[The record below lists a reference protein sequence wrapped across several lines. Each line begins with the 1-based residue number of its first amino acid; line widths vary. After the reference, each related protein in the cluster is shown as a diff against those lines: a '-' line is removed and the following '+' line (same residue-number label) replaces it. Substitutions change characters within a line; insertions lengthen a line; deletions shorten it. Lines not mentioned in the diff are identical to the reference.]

1 MKVLSLIQALSLL
14 VVWISNSNS
23 LCGTA
28 FPQEVKNAP
37 IQKKA
42 ADSKVE
48 LLQDQIRQTERRL
61 SILGPKHPNWEST
74 NKKIKELQAKLDQIL
89 SPQSNPS
96 GEKPG
101 SDALENNRNANN
113 PTESALNDPLRNTKR
128 VPEKENLRE
137 APKNDGNQTKANSAR
152 SIEGIT
158 SFPAFSPE
166 TGWIYQTYAQSEASQ
181 YVGYRKT
188 PKIVEELGR
197 LSVGWDRRF
206 SQDLT
211 RGINRVGFVSA
222 TNYVY
227 GIEYDPV
234 VGISSLWGWF
244 NSTESRKSLVLRT
257 EGELLDFVFAPQ
269 TGGLACFYILRRQK
283 DAPNSIELLAVDID
297 DTVVLEKSLPVEI
310 LMATL
315 TPDFPSRGRF
325 GPDLYFSEGPE
336 DTLLV
341 LSDTG
346 FTSTISQDTMGCAQ
360 LDPLSMIFW
369 DSDQSPN
376 IQKLRSFW
384 MSISGSSNKNERVLL
399 ISDEQI
405 VLHRPQ
411 GIKSCFVIKG
421 RDGKVR
427 SEVLVPELQLESLSV
442 RGVSRIFIDQNK
454 KNARG
459 YQDLVFLAD
468 NQISICRT
476 QDLGMDTSVNKTIAS
491 YQGRILQLTK
501 DPEGRLLILTEDGL
515 FTPTSLEHPLS
526 DNPTASTLSIA
537 DTGLFTD
544 VSKLQ
549 PREFFWEYYPSV
561 SSGCHG
567 DKSKYFVAF
576 PEGASVKDLGRQGW
590 LFPEGTIFLQMPSME
605 RSRLLNPRVK
615 SEPMR
620 ILIKSQGQWQHCVYP
635 LDSGSFGEVDSAVG
649 QRSDDAIL
657 SSDRSQLSVNQNCW
671 DCHSR
676 SFNDGIQSFHDSA
689 LDLVSP
695 TGVLQSEYLRQV
707 RVLGRDHYG
716 AGSMLPNRPKEDS
729 TQLLSEILRIV
740 RRIQTLAPNW
750 YGKEFRQHDSTVPLD
765 TGLNDVRGLLWIDA
779 FLVTGD
785 ERFHNLLIDGG
796 WWEFAQDRI
805 SEWLISVTAAESD
818 KSLDEDLYL
827 DFMASLISTHPEIE
841 RANVHRL
848 FAKAALVVMN
858 VRETSSTYPPPL
870 SRPSIPRYTASRSF
884 DIAWTD
890 TLLEYYSSVGA
901 PWALQDAKEIMGGF
915 TIPKEVSVV
924 VQSDRVEIL
933 RYCLLSLRAFELTGD
948 SHFLEK
954 SREVWEFF
962 ESLAPK
968 VDASIEEL
976 VLKAHCALRFLFL
989 DVDVVASPE
998 YLRALASFESLL
1010 IGSGLSDS
1018 QKEFSIELRNDKLA
1032 ISKALIESKRIIPD
1046 LLMFRR
1052 TRIDR

>member
-1 MKVLSLIQALSLL
+1 MKSLKVIQALSLL
-14 VVWISNSNS
+14 GIWITSSFT
-23 LCGTA
+23 LCGA
-28 FPQEVKNAP
+28 VFPQEGKNAP

-101 SDALENNRNANN
+101 SDALQNNRNANN

-137 APKNDGNQTKANSAR
+137 PPKNDGNQTKANSAR

-269 TGGLACFYILRRQK
+269 TGDLACCYILRRQK

-297 DTVVLEKSLPVEI
+297 DTVVLEKSLPVKI

-346 FTSTISQDTMGCAQ
+346 FTSTISQDTMRCAQ

-376 IQKLRSFW
+376 IQELRSFW

-411 GIKSCFVIKG
+411 GTKSCFVIKG

-427 SEVLVPELQLESLSV
+427 TEVLVPELQLESLSV
-442 RGVSRIFIDQNK
+442 RGVSHIFIDQNI

-468 NQISICRT
+468 NQTSICRT
-476 QDLGMDTSVNKTIAS
+476 QGLGMDTTASKTIAS
-491 YQGRILQLTK
+491 YEGRILQLTK
-501 DPEGRLLILTEDGL
+501 DTEGRLLILTEDGL

-537 DTGLFTD
+537 DTGLFID

-549 PREFFWEYYPSV
+549 PREFFLEYYPSV

-567 DKSKYFVAF
+567 DKSRYFVAF
-576 PEGASVKDLGRQGW
+576 PEGAAIKDLGRQGW

-605 RSRLLNPRVK
+605 RFRFLNPRVK
-615 SEPMR
+615 AEPMR
-620 ILIKSQGQWQHCVYP
+620 ILIKSKGQWRHCIYP
-635 LDSGSFGEVDSAVG
+635 LESGSFGEVDSVVG

-657 SSDRSQLSVNQNCW
+657 RSDRIQPSVNQNCW

-689 LDLVSP
+689 LGLISP

-707 RVLGRDHYG
+707 RVLASNHYP
-716 AGSMLPNRPKEDS
+716 SSRMPPNPPKEDS
-729 TQLLSEILRIV
+729 TQLLSEILGVV
-740 RRIQTLAPNW
+740 RRIQTSAPNW
-750 YGKEFRQHDSTVPLD
+750 YGQQFLQHNSTVPLD
-765 TGLNDVRGLLWIDA
+765 TGLNDVEGLLWIDA

-805 SEWLISVTAAESD
+805 SEWLTSVTTAESD
-818 KSLDEDLYL
+818 KSLDEDLCLNY
-827 DFMASLISTHPEIE
+827 MASLICTHPEIE
-841 RANVHRL
+841 RANVHRI
-848 FAKAALVVMN
+848 FSEAALVVMN
-858 VRETSSTYPPPL
+858 VRKSRSTYPPPL
-870 SRPSIPRYTASRSF
+870 SRPGIPRYIGSRSF
-884 DIAWTD
+884 DIAWAD
-890 TLLEYYSSVGA
+890 TLLEYYGGVGA
-901 PWALQDAKEIMGGF
+901 PWALQEAKEIMVGF
-915 TIPKEVSVV
+915 TIPKEESVF
-924 VQSDRVEIL
+924 VQSDRVDIL
-933 RYCLLSLRAFELTGD
+933 RFCLLSLRAFELTGD

-954 SREVWEFF
+954 STEVWKFF

-989 DVDVVASPE
+989 NVDVVATPE

-1010 IGSGLSDS
+1010 IGSGLSDL
-1018 QKEFSIELRNDKLA
+1018 QKEFSMELRNEKLA

-1046 LLMFRR
+1046 LWMFKR